1 MSKLGLCAVAAALAI
16 YLGWLGFHGY
26 NLHQRRI
33 LDELDRAAA
42 RR

>member
-1 MSKLGLCAVAAALAI
+1 MNWQFSVTAAILATL
-16 YLGWLGFHGY
+16 LGWWGCQAY

-33 LDELDRAAA
+33 LDELDRAAV